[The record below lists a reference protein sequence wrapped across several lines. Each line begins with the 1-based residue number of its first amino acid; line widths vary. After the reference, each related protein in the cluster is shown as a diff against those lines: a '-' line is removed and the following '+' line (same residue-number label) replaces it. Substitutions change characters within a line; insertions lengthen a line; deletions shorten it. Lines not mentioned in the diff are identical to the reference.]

1 VLWLCGVIGA
11 LDFEAD
17 AGVKGALDAF
27 LEAEEDAAAER
38 DASQVRS
45 LNRDKTTDAVHRSKI
60 KT

>member
-1 VLWLCGVIGA
+1 MGA

-17 AGVKGALDAF
+17 TGVKVALDAF

-45 LNRDKTTDAVHRSKI
+45 LTRDKTTDAVHRSKI